1 MSGSERRAGP
11 LRASLVVAAV
21 VWIGTAAAQNN
32 VANFDIDEQPL
43 ANGLLDYGRQASVSI
58 AAPEAVTA
66 GRRSRAVHGRLTQ
79 RQALEQLLQG
89 TGVSFSFATPN
100 SIRVFEREGE
110 GVH

>member
-1 MSGSERRAGP
+1 
-11 LRASLVVAAV
+11 
-21 VWIGTAAAQNN
+21 
-32 VANFDIDEQPL
+32 
-43 ANGLLDYGRQASVSI
+43 
-58 AAPEAVTA
+58 
-66 GRRSRAVHGRLTQ
+66 LTQ